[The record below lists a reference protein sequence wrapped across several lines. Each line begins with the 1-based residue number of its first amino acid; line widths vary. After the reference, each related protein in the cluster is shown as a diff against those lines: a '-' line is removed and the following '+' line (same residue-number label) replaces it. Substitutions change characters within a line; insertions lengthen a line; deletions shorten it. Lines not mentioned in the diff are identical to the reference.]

1 MQDYFVLSFS
11 NTNLYHHRSIYI
23 IPSIET
29 EGKCVFEC
37 YLKDNNEKI
46 SFTYNISCINS
57 LVKQLEYI
65 FDKWESSLVVSL
77 HNIPF
82 SKKEY
87 LDHDVISYRLN
98 GANEMWCYKLYM
110 KNKTCKKIIKSIV
123 NA

>member
-11 NTNLYHHRSIYI
+11 NNKLHSHRSIYI

-37 YLKDNNEKI
+37 YLKDNNEKN
-46 SFTYNISCINS
+46 SFTYNISCITS
-57 LVKQLEYI
+57 LVRQLECI
-65 FDKWESSLVVSL
+65 FDRWDLPLVVSL

-87 LDHDVISYRLN
+87 LDHDIINYRLN
-98 GANEMWCYKLYM
+98 GANEMWSYKLYM
-110 KNKTCKKIIKSIV
+110 KNKTCKKILKSIV